1 MPGATQSV
9 AAKGTAPAIARGRAI
24 SWRARQQAPEA
35 HCFGGGGGGGGLYRS
50 GKLRP
55 FGPFHLKLS
64 EYFLGLALSSLFG
77 LGWMISYFQPAVG
90 RASAQGRVGGSLRV
104 EPPPAL
110 DITQVHQHGPERA
123 PLRSQKRAASSGVW
137 NSSVMCV
144 LESGSFVDVQP
155 ISGFDQRFV

>member
-1 MPGATQSV
+1 M
-9 AAKGTAPAIARGRAI
+9 
-24 SWRARQQAPEA
+24 
-35 HCFGGGGGGGGLYRS
+35 YRS

-77 LGWMISYFQPAVG
+77 LGWMISYFQ
-90 RASAQGRVGGSLRV
+90 
-104 EPPPAL
+104 
-110 DITQVHQHGPERA
+110 